1 MAKLTVVQAA
11 KAGWASRQRIY
22 RRIKS
27 GKLSAEID
35 ADERVVI
42 DTSELV
48 RVFGDP
54 VRSTD
59 TETPKTD
66 GLDTP
71 NNTAVQAEL
80 VRLRADLERERERAD
95 RLLGLLETAQ
105 RSLTDQRPGRSW
117 WSRLLAQSKAV
128 G

>member
-27 GKLSAEID
+27 GKLSAETD
-35 ADERVVI
+35 ADGRVVI

-66 GLDTP
+66 GMDTP
-71 NNTAVQAEL
+71 NNTVVQAEL
-80 VRLRADLERERERAD
+80 ARLRADLEFERQRSER
-95 RLLGLLETAQ
+95 LMGLLEAAQ
-105 RSLTDQRPGRSW
+105 RQLTDQRPRWSW
-117 WSRLLAQSKAV
+117 WSRLFRMER
-128 G
+128 